1 MSSFRKWFTEN
12 TGNGLVAIF
21 ELFLLASVR
30 ETVWERGFLTSFK
43 SYPSWRK
50 WQNNL
55 ILMVAETGNRVFT
68 SECRIALQNHLQ
80 FIFALCSLHMSYF
93 TCWVDQALLL
103 RGRESTSQILLSI
116 VPCLVPPI
124 LDVVCSV
131 DVSRTSLHN
140 LLVYFFMF
148 IQNRNLFF
156 LTTLPVLF
164 WRIAA
169 MTSAKGEHLWV
180 VDIYI
185 FTYVSL
191 KWNWGNGIG
200 GEGTGSPQL
209 ASCPGTWSPCYSYSR
224 S

>member
-1 MSSFRKWFTEN
+1 MSSFQKWFTEN
-12 TGNGLVAIF
+12 IGNGLVAIF

-30 ETVWERGFLTSFK
+30 ETVWGRAFLTSFK

-55 ILMVAETGNRVFT
+55 ILMVAETGNRVFA
-68 SECRIALQNHLQ
+68 SECRTAPQNHLQ
-80 FIFALCSLHMSYF
+80 FIFALCSLHE
-93 TCWVDQALLL
+93 LLHML
-103 RGRESTSQILLSI
+103 GWSGSTAQRKGKHITDFVSI

-124 LDVVCSV
+124 FDVVCSV

-140 LLVYFFMF
+140 LPVYFFMF
-148 IQNRNLFF
+148 IQNGNLFF
-156 LTTLPVLF
+156 LTNLPVLF

-169 MTSAKGEHLWV
+169 MTSAKGKHLWV

-200 GEGTGSPQL
+200 GEGTVSPTVSIMPWDL
-209 ASCPGTWSPCYSYSR
+209 DSMLFI
-224 S
+224 